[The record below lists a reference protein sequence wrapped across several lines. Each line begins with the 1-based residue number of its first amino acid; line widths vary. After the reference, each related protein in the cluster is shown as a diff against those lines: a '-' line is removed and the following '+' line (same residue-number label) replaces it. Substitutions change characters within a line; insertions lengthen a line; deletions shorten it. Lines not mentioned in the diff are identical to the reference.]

1 MRNSLAPTQN
11 ANHHAQPSSGMLP
24 AGVSGFAPH
33 LFHKQPTFTAAILF
47 LLILSGPPKLRAR
60 DPEASLRGDTD
71 WIVVLHVVVWGLAGL
86 WVLLQIGKRFYAK
99 RPLLRLRLPQKLGL
113 AMVLCLAASAA
124 ILNAPALSAFKI
136 YQMLVSLLFVQIFT
150 ERFGLRN
157 CLKEMFLGCTLL
169 CIAIAVCAVVAPDVV
184 WSHSDFD
191 FERSRLRGD
200 LIASTGVVSAFAIIL
215 LVTNVRKIWR
225 VLPLS
230 LCALF
235 LGLLALSL
243 MRTAYLVVILF
254 FALAVLKR
262 PNVRPLRQF
271 TFIISFLVLTLYAGS
286 WLPRLN
292 QYRDPETISTLSER
306 TGLWRHLVEVT
317 MTRSPWLGL
326 GYYSAS
332 RIYGP
337 EYNPGFGTAHSMFL
351 EVLLGGGLLSFTLL
365 IALCLILSMYSIR
378 LSWSGKDR
386 WCFVTVSL
394 FIACLLLGFI
404 GEGIDSGPAAIS
416 FWYSATALPLLY
428 ERSLKR
434 TVQVRGAQGD
444 ATV

>member
-1 MRNSLAPTQN
+1 M
-11 ANHHAQPSSGMLP
+11 HA
-24 AGVSGFAPH
+24 
-33 LFHKQPTFTAAILF
+33 
-47 LLILSGPPKLRAR
+47 
-60 DPEASLRGDTD
+60 
-71 WIVVLHVVVWGLAGL
+71 
-86 WVLLQIGKRFYAK
+86 
-99 RPLLRLRLPQKLGL
+99 
-113 AMVLCLAASAA
+113 
-124 ILNAPALSAFKI
+124 
-136 YQMLVSLLFVQIFT
+136 
-150 ERFGLRN
+150 
-157 CLKEMFLGCTLL
+157 
-169 CIAIAVCAVVAPDVV
+169 DVV

-215 LVTNVRKIWR
+215 LLTNVRKIWR

-351 EVLLGGGLLSFTLL
+351 EVYAADCSLSHPLHVLHSPLVVGERSFVLCDC
-365 IALCLILSMYSIR
+365 IAFHRMPSPWFHR
-378 LSWSGKDR
+378 RGDRFWSG
-386 WCFVTVSL
+386 CH
-394 FIACLLLGFI
+394 
-404 GEGIDSGPAAIS
+404 
-416 FWYSATALPLLY
+416 
-428 ERSLKR
+428 
-434 TVQVRGAQGD
+434 
-444 ATV
+444 